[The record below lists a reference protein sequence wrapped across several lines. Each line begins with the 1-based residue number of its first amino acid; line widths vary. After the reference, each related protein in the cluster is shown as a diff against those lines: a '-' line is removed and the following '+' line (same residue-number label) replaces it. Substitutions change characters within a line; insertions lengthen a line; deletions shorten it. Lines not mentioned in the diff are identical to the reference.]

1 MPTRRVIRRVRR
13 KRAPR
18 RKKPTAR
25 QRARMNSMKNVISLG
40 GRYFPKTAFAKHKY
54 TRQIRI
60 PNDYLLPSI
69 TEGGSLA
76 PPLTLKIAANS
87 MTSIMNEESSPGFA
101 TRVPAFLGG
110 SGTFSNNRWP
120 RYVEYLQR
128 MYSQY
133 TVVGSKVTIRYQPF
147 RPQVQSSDVRSVPTP
162 LTFVLLKKSSPATVG
177 FVGTNF
183 NGSTLPDKP
192 MEQPGAKTKT
202 WTQIQSTSERPVT
215 MSHTFSARKEFGK
228 GKGNVVGESNLQVS
242 ANVPATG
249 TGAPPFPY
257 LALDSAGGAIYPQEQ
272 TYYHWIIMPGLEQTV
287 IPGGDGPFLPA
298 GMIQVDVEYSTVWS
312 EPSYLL
318 NS

>member
-1 MPTRRVIRRVRR
+1 MPRRNKRVVRRRRPRR
-13 KRAPR
+13 KRM
-18 RKKPTAR
+18 TAR
-25 QRARMNSMKNVISLG
+25 RRAKMSSMKNVISLG

-60 PNDYLLPSI
+60 PNNYELPAI
-69 TEGGSLA
+69 NEMGSTA
-76 PPLTLKIAANS
+76 PPLTLKISANS
-87 MTSIMNEESSPGFA
+87 MTSIMNEEASVGFA
-101 TRVPAFLGG
+101 TQVPAFLGG

-147 RPQVQSSDVRSVPTP
+147 RSQVQSADVRVVPTP
-162 LTFVLLKKSSPATVG
+162 ITFVLLKKSSPSTVG
-177 FVGTNF
+177 FSGNVF

-202 WTQIQSTSERPVT
+202 WSQLQAYAQKPVT
-215 MSHTFSARKEFGK
+215 MSHTFSARKEYGK
-228 GKGNVVGESNLQVS
+228 GKGNVVGESNLQVA

-257 LALDSAGGAIYPQEQ
+257 LALDSAGGAVYPKEQ
-272 TYYHWIIMPGLEQTV
+272 TYYNWIIMPGISEVTLPAV
-287 IPGGDGPFLPA
+287 PSFLPA

-318 NS
+318 NT